1 MSDAPSSVRL
11 VAHDPA
17 WAARFAEERARLRDA
32 LGALPAEIA
41 HVGSTAV
48 PGLVAKPI
56 LDLLVGRPAGNVAPY
71 VDALVRAGYVHRGEA
86 GLPGRH
92 YFRRGDPR
100 THHLHLV
107 EIDGPYWRDHLA
119 FRDRLRADP
128 ALAAA
133 YGALKTRLAARH
145 ADDRAAYTEAKA
157 PFITAVLRGALLPT
171 IEPADGS
178 P

>member
-1 MSDAPSSVRL
+1 MPPTPVR
-11 VAHDPA
+11 VVEHDPA
-17 WAARFAEERARLRDA
+17 WASRFADERARLLTA
-32 LGALPAEIA
+32 FGPLPAAIE

-56 LDLLVGRPAGNVAPY
+56 LDLLVGRPPGDVAPY
-71 VDALVRAGYVHRGEA
+71 VEALQRAGYVWRGEA
-86 GLPGRH
+86 GIPGRH

-107 EIDGPYWRDHLA
+107 ERGGAIWRDHLA
-119 FRDRLRADP
+119 FRDRLRADA

-133 YGALKTRLAARH
+133 YGALKQRLARLH

-157 PFITAVLRGALLPT
+157 PFIAAVLRGDAPSRPH
-171 IEPADGS
+171 ER
-178 P
+178 